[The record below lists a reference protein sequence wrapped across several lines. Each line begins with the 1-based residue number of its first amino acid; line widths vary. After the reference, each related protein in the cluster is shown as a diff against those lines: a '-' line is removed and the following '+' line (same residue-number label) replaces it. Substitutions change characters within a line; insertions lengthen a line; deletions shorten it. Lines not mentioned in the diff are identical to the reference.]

1 MMYDG
6 GEETAR
12 EEEEE
17 ETAARVATKKQEPH
31 TEMWGKTKG
40 PDMSSVCFSDVR

>member
-6 GEETAR
+6 GEEAAR

-17 ETAARVATKKQEPH
+17 EDAAARVATKKQEPH
-31 TEMWGKTKG
+31 TEMWGTTRRYNAI
-40 PDMSSVCFSDVR
+40 VDVYCN